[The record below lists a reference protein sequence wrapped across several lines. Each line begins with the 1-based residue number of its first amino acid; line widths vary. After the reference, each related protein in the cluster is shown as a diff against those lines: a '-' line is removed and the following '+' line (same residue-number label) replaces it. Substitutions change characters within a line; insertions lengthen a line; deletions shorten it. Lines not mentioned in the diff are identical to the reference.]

1 MIELDNKTVHVFA
14 LLILSGIVLAR
25 LFVMRFSKTYPG
37 FGIWIVA
44 SVGHILAIAIGAV
57 GVNGE
62 VDGLRKLAIIM
73 LPLIP
78 ALHLAGFIEFLTPQ
92 VTRLRQVN
100 LVTALAVLGILS
112 TAAIVGADVDTLF
125 VIASAG
131 QVMMFLEGCL
141 LFVWAIRRTRLT
153 ILWIVLACSLCAL
166 MTGAVRLYAGLIDLS
181 VPIVTLMP
189 FGNAWALTIS
199 MALSVI
205 LAIAQIALNAQRVSI
220 ELTEA
225 AEQLK
230 TLASTD
236 ALTGLLNRRSFMERS
251 SALLDSARRHQRSV
265 TLLMCD
271 LDHFKQ
277 VNDRFGHPI
286 GDRVLAV
293 VGKTLQDLCRASDFC
308 GRLGGEEFGLMLA
321 ETNADT
327 GAVVADRVRHEIASL
342 PAFQD
347 GPAALTISIGLSSY
361 SLDQDSLDAL
371 ITRAD
376 QALYR
381 AKSQGRNRWIAA

>member
-44 SVGHILAIAIGAV
+44 SVVHILAIAIGAI

-62 VDGLRKLAIIM
+62 IDGLRKLAVIM

-78 ALHLAGFIEFLTPQ
+78 ALHLAGFIEFLAPQ
-92 VTRLRQVN
+92 QTRLRKAN
-100 LVTALAVLGILS
+100 LFTALAVLGTLS
-112 TAAIVGADVDTLF
+112 AATIVGADVNTLF
-125 VIASAG
+125 IIASAG

-141 LFVWAIRRTRLT
+141 LFAWAIRRTRLT
-153 ILWIVLACSLCAL
+153 ILWIVMACSFCAL
-166 MTGAVRLYAGLIDLS
+166 LTGVIRLSTGLIDLS
-181 VPIVTLMP
+181 IPIVSLMP
-189 FGNAWALTIS
+189 FGNTWALTIS

-236 ALTGLLNRRSFMERS
+236 ALTGLLNRRSFMERA
-251 SALLDSARRHQRSV
+251 SALLDFVRRHQRPV

-277 VNDRFGHPI
+277 VNDRYGHPI

-293 VGKTLQDLCRASDFC
+293 VGKTLHDLCRGSDFC

-321 ETNADT
+321 ETNAT
-327 GAVVADRVRHEIASL
+327 AGTIVADRVRQAIASL

-347 GPAALTISIGLSSY
+347 GPAAMTVSIGLSSY